1 MPSNQ
6 NFNAKNMDTL
16 IGLLAQK
23 AGVSKDRL
31 AADIAQGKLDS
42 ALANMTPDQKQKFNQ
57 ITQNPGLVNMFL
69 SNPQAKALYNKFM
82 G

>member
-1 MPSNQ
+1 MPQ
-6 NFNAKNMDTL
+6 NNNAKNMDML
-16 IGLLAQK
+16 VGILAKK

-42 ALANMTPDQKQKFNQ
+42 ALENMTPDQKQKFDQVIN
-57 ITQNPGLVNMFL
+57 NPGLVNMFM